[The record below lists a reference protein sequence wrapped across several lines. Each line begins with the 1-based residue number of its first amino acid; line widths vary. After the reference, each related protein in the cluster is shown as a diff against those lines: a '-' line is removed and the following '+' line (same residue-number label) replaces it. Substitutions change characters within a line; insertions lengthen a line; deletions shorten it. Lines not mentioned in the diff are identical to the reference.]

1 MGPQHD
7 HLPLRRAQVRVLAAG
22 EVGTLGTA
30 SAWLPLDL
38 PARYLCALGAYLT
51 LAPTVYPWY
60 LLPVVAPG
68 AIFGG
73 PLVVA
78 LPALVSLSDLVIVN
92 KALGGRWQVPH
103 LAWWTEYVGIYGL
116 LLWEFARRLHR
127 RRIADSTREVRSP
140 SS

>member
-7 HLPLRRAQVRVLAAG
+7 HLPLRRAQVRVLTYAAI
-22 EVGTLGTA
+22 GTLGTA
-30 SAWLPLDL
+30 SAWLPFDL
-38 PARYLCALGAYLT
+38 AARYLCALGAYLA

-60 LLPVVAPG
+60 LLPVVAVG
-68 AIFGG
+68 AIFSG
-73 PLVVA
+73 PFVVV
-78 LPALVSLSDLVIVN
+78 LPALVSLSDLVFAN